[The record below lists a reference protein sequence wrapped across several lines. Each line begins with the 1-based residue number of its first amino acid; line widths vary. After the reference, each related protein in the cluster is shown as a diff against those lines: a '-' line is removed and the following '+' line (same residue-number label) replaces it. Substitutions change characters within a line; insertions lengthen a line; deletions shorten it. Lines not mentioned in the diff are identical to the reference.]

1 MLKIQKMLSY
11 CSDHLDPEKGEDDTY
26 QAFAVLGIAL
36 IAMGEDI
43 GAEMALRSLNHLMH
57 YGELV
62 TRRVVPLALGLL
74 FVSNPKVNVVDILSK
89 YSHDHDVGVAQAAI
103 FGMGL
108 IGSGTNNARLA
119 QMLRQLAA
127 YYFKDPN
134 TLFVVRIAQ
143 GMVHMGKGLLTLNPF
158 YHNRG
163 LMSSVGVAG
172 LLITLVAMTD
182 SKNTVLG
189 ANHYFLYYLVPA
201 MYPRFLITLDEELK
215 AVVTTVRVGQAVDTV
230 GYALVYF

>member
-11 CSDHLDPEKGEDDTY
+11 CSDHLDPEKGQDDTY
-26 QAFAVLGIAL
+26 QAFATLGIAL

-43 GAEMALRSLNHLMH
+43 GADMALRSLNHLMH

-108 IGSGTNNARLA
+108 IGAGTNNARLS

-134 TLFVVRIAQ
+134 TLFIVRISQ
-143 GMVHMGKGLLTLNPF
+143 GMVHMGKGLLTLSPF

-163 LMSSVGVAG
+163 LMSNVSVAG
-172 LLITLVAMTD
+172 LLINLVAMTD
-182 SKNTVLG
+182 AGNSKCG
-189 ANHYFLYYLVPA
+189 
-201 MYPRFLITLDEELK
+201 I
-215 AVVTTVRVGQAVDTV
+215 G
-230 GYALVYF
+230 